1 MSIFDKDLIENEDRY
16 QQIISDE
23 EGIALSLAQGG
34 CVVETNDTE
43 AFIDKIYKKLSMD
56 YTVLGNGPLAD
67 RLKSQQGRP
76 IIHWDVTSFRK
87 DIAIRSMYSLC
98 RLPKD
103 PKPIIII
110 ENITDIPDGD
120 RSLYDDPVLV
130 ESILLHSW
138 KNDVIYLTHPQNG
151 SFQLN
156 RRDFS
161 VIFPVKPGGISK
173 LRHRPDGIAVIQ
185 L

>member
-1 MSIFDKDLIENEDRY
+1 MGIFDKDLIENEDRY

-76 IIHWDVTSFRK
+76 IIHWDAKTFRK
-87 DIAIRSMYSLC
+87 NDAIGSMYSLSKY
-98 RLPKD
+98 PKE
-103 PKPIIII
+103 PKPIVIID
-110 ENITDIPDGD
+110 NITEIPEAV
-120 RSLYDDPVLV
+120 SEIYDDPEFV
-130 ESILLHSW
+130 ENVLLHSW
-138 KNDVIYLTHPQNG
+138 KNDIIYLTHPEYG
-151 SFQLN
+151 PFQMN
-156 RRDFS
+156 RTDYS
-161 VIFPVKPGGISK
+161 VLFPVTPGALSR
-173 LRHRPDGIAVIQ
+173 LRHRPNGIATTTF
-185 L
+185 